1 MAVRENFQ
9 EQLDEI
15 KSQLLELGSLA
26 QIAVDEAITAL
37 KDQNVDKALEI
48 IDNDYKINRLEE
60 EINERA
66 IWLIAKEQP
75 LATDLRRL
83 ISALKITT
91 DVERVGDL
99 AVNIAKSIIRIGDKP
114 FVKPIE
120 EIPALA
126 QKANNM
132 LREVL
137 ASFYDEDVNQA
148 MAVADADDEIDNMY
162 GRLVKELLELMTKH
176 PESVSQ
182 IQQLSFICR
191 YIERIGDH
199 CTNISESVIY
209 VVKGK
214 RYDLNA

>member
-1 MAVRENFQ
+1 MVVRENFQ

-15 KSQLLELGSLA
+15 KTKLLELGSLA
-26 QIAVDEAITAL
+26 QVAVDEAITAL
-37 KDQNVDKALEI
+37 KNQDVDKALEI

-60 EINERA
+60 EINETA

-132 LREVL
+132 LKEVL

-162 GRLVKELLELMTKH
+162 GRLVKELLELMTEH

-191 YIERIGDH
+191 YVERIGDH

>member
-1 MAVRENFQ
+1 MVVRENFQ

-26 QIAVDEAITAL
+26 QIAVDDAITAL
-37 KDQNVDKALEI
+37 KAQDVNKALEI
-48 IDNDYKINRLEE
+48 IENDHKINRLEE

-126 QKANNM
+126 EKANNM

-137 ASFYDEDVNQA
+137 ASFYDEDVNKA

-162 GRLVKELLELMTKH
+162 GRLVKELLKLMTEH

-191 YIERIGDH
+191 YVERIGDH

>member
-1 MAVRENFQ
+1 MVVRENFQ

-26 QIAVDEAITAL
+26 QIAVDDAIKAL
-37 KDQNVDKALEI
+37 KAQDVNKALEI
-48 IDNDYKINRLEE
+48 IENDHKINRLEE

-126 QKANNM
+126 EKANNM

-137 ASFYDEDVNQA
+137 ASFYDEDVNKA

-162 GRLVKELLELMTKH
+162 GRLVKELLELMTEH

-191 YIERIGDH
+191 YVERIGDH

>member
-1 MAVRENFQ
+1 MVVRENFQ

-15 KSQLLELGSLA
+15 KTKLLELGSLA
-26 QIAVDEAITAL
+26 QVAVDDAITAL
-37 KDQNVDKALEI
+37 KNQDVDKALEI

-60 EINERA
+60 EINETA

-132 LREVL
+132 LKEVL
-137 ASFYDEDVNQA
+137 ASFYDEDVNKA

-162 GRLVKELLELMTKH
+162 GRLVKELLELMTEH

-191 YIERIGDH
+191 YVERIGDH

>member
-1 MAVRENFQ
+1 MVVRENFQ

-26 QIAVDEAITAL
+26 QISVDEAITAL
-37 KDQNVDKALEI
+37 KNQDVDKALEI

-126 QKANNM
+126 EKANNM

-162 GRLVKELLELMTKH
+162 GRLVKELLELMTKY
-176 PESVSQ
+176 PENVSQ

>member
-1 MAVRENFQ
+1 MVVRENFQ

-15 KSQLLELGSLA
+15 KAQLLELGSLA
-26 QIAVDEAITAL
+26 QLAVDESIKAL
-37 KDQNVDKALEI
+37 KNQDVEKALEI
-48 IDNDYKINRLEE
+48 IDNDHEINELEE
-60 EINERA
+60 EINEKV

-75 LATDLRRL
+75 LASDLRRL
-83 ISALKITT
+83 ISALKIST

-126 QKANNM
+126 EKANNM

-137 ASFYDEDVNQA
+137 SSFYEEDVNQA
-148 MAVADADDEIDNMY
+148 KAVADADDEIDTMY
-162 GRLVKELLELMTKH
+162 GRLVKELLELMTKY
-176 PESVSQ
+176 PDSISQ
-182 IQQLSFICR
+182 IQQLAFICR

>member
-1 MAVRENFQ
+1 MVVRGNFQ
-9 EQLDEI
+9 EQLDGI
-15 KSQLLELGSLA
+15 KAQLLELGSLA
-26 QIAVDEAITAL
+26 QLAVDDAIHAL
-37 KDQNVDKALEI
+37 ENQDVEKALEI

-75 LATDLRRL
+75 LASDLRRL
-83 ISALKITT
+83 ISALKIST

-126 QKANNM
+126 QKANTM

-137 ASFYDEDVNQA
+137 SSFYEEDVNQA
-148 MAVADADDEIDNMY
+148 KDVADADDEIDDMY
-162 GRLVKELLELMTKH
+162 GRLVKELLELMTKY
-176 PESVSQ
+176 PDSISQ
-182 IQQLSFICR
+182 IQQLAFICR

-214 RYDLNA
+214 RYDLNT

>member
-126 QKANNM
+126 QKTNNM

>member
-1 MAVRENFQ
+1 MVVRENFQ

-15 KSQLLELGSLA
+15 KTKLLELGSLA
-26 QIAVDEAITAL
+26 QVAVDDAITAL
-37 KDQNVDKALEI
+37 KNQDVDKALEI

-60 EINERA
+60 EINETA

-126 QKANNM
+126 EKANNM

-162 GRLVKELLELMTKH
+162 GRLVKELLELMTEH

-191 YIERIGDH
+191 YVERIGDH

>member
-1 MAVRENFQ
+1 MVVRENFQ

-26 QIAVDEAITAL
+26 QISVDEAITAL
-37 KDQNVDKALEI
+37 KNQDVDKALEI
-48 IDNDYKINRLEE
+48 IENDNKINRLEE

-126 QKANNM
+126 QKANDM

>member
-37 KDQNVDKALEI
+37 KNQDVDKALEI
-48 IDNDYKINRLEE
+48 IENDNKINRLEE

>member
-1 MAVRENFQ
+1 MVVRENFQ

-15 KSQLLELGSLA
+15 KAQLLELGSLA
-26 QIAVDEAITAL
+26 QLAVDDSIKAL
-37 KDQNVDKALEI
+37 KNQDVEKALEI
-48 IDNDYKINRLEE
+48 IDNDHKINELEE
-60 EINERA
+60 EINEKV

-75 LATDLRRL
+75 LASDLRRL
-83 ISALKITT
+83 ISALKIST

-126 QKANNM
+126 EKANNM

-137 ASFYDEDVNQA
+137 SSFYEEDVNQA
-148 MAVADADDEIDNMY
+148 KDVADADDEIDNMY
-162 GRLVKELLELMTKH
+162 GRLVKELLELMTKY
-176 PESVSQ
+176 PDSISQ
-182 IQQLSFICR
+182 IQQLAFICR

-214 RYDLNA
+214 RYDLNS

>member
-1 MAVRENFQ
+1 MVVRENFQ

-15 KSQLLELGSLA
+15 KTKLLELGSLA
-26 QIAVDEAITAL
+26 QVAVDDAITAL
-37 KDQNVDKALEI
+37 KNQDVDKALEI

-60 EINERA
+60 EINETA

-132 LREVL
+132 LKEVL

-162 GRLVKELLELMTKH
+162 GRLVKELLELMTEH

-191 YIERIGDH
+191 YVERIGDH

>member
-1 MAVRENFQ
+1 MVVRENFQ

-26 QIAVDEAITAL
+26 QISVDEAITAL
-37 KDQNVDKALEI
+37 KNQDVDKALEI
-48 IDNDYKINRLEE
+48 IENDNKINRLEE

>member
-1 MAVRENFQ
+1 MVVRENFQ

-26 QIAVDEAITAL
+26 QIAVDDAITAL
-37 KDQNVDKALEI
+37 KAQDVNKALEI
-48 IDNDYKINRLEE
+48 IENDHKINRLEE

-126 QKANNM
+126 EKANNM

-137 ASFYDEDVNQA
+137 ASFYDEDVNKA

-162 GRLVKELLELMTKH
+162 GRLVKELLELMTEH

-191 YIERIGDH
+191 YVERIGDH

>member
-1 MAVRENFQ
+1 MVVRGNFQ

-15 KSQLLELGSLA
+15 KAQLLELGSLA
-26 QIAVDEAITAL
+26 QIAVDDAITAL
-37 KDQNVDKALEI
+37 KNQDVDKALEI

-75 LATDLRRL
+75 VATDLRRL

-137 ASFYDEDVNQA
+137 ASFYEEDVNRSI
-148 MAVADADDEIDNMY
+148 AVADADDEIDSMY
-162 GRLVKELLELMTKH
+162 GRLVKELLELMTEH
-176 PESVSQ
+176 PESISQ